1 MIWSLL
7 FVRQL
12 ALTLWLGGLI
22 VIDFVETPIRFRV
35 PEVNRNQVVAIGRR
49 VFAALNKLEV
59 IAGAILLLANALLLP
74 HIRTSALPLEQT
86 AAEVVAAMWL
96 AALVQLVW
104 VRPRMSALTRGL
116 DLVNRDP
123 SDPRFAKIGRLHK
136 VYSGIDL
143 LKMLLGLATLALWAH
158 PH

>member
-12 ALTLWLGGLI
+12 ALTLWLGGLV

-59 IAGAILLLANALLLP
+59 IAGAILLLSDALLLP
-74 HIRTSALPLEQT
+74 HFRAGVRPLEQSAMET
-86 AAEVVAAMWL
+86 VAAMWL

-123 SDPRFAKIGRLHK
+123 ADPRFAKIGRLHK
-136 VYSGIDL
+136 VYSGLDL
-143 LKMLLGLATLALWAH
+143 LKMLLGLLTLALWVH
-158 PH
+158 P